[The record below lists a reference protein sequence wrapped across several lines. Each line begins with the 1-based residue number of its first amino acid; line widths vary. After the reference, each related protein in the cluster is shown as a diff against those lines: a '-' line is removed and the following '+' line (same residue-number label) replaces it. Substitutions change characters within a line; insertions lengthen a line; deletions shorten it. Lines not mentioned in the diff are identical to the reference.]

1 MPAERPV
8 HARRFSGIVAGNKTC
23 SIRQRSFHHGPYRM
37 KTLCALPDCLRKK
50 PRNARRLIMLSRC
63 AAAGSICVTT
73 LARAVPNQDAL
84 EPAGIQALHIVRL
97 WNLTLIVCGVV
108 FAAVLAG
115 ILVAL
120 LRRERSDAAT
130 PPDLSSNRH
139 PEHRA
144 RRSVVAATVVS
155 AVALVGLVV
164 ADALTDRAL
173 SQLPV
178 ARALHIELVGW
189 DWWWQA
195 NYAPEGGAPGFTVA
209 NELHIPVGR
218 PIVVSLAAG
227 DVIHSFWVPNLHGK
241 KDLLP
246 GIRSTVEFRADKAGV
261 YRGQCAQFCGTE
273 HALMAISI
281 VAEPPNRYAAWA
293 AAQQA
298 NAADHDDALAQR
310 GRQLFERSACA
321 NCHTV
326 RGTHAAGTLAP
337 DLTHLMSR
345 QTIAAGRLVNNPAN
359 LTAWIRD
366 PGAFKPG
373 AMMPPANLSDPD
385 LRALVAW
392 LGTLR

>member
-1 MPAERPV
+1 MKSRLGALPV
-8 HARRFSGIVAGNKTC
+8 RWRSHARISR
-23 SIRQRSFHHGPYRM
+23 RSVLPWH
-37 KTLCALPDCLRKK
+37 CA
-50 PRNARRLIMLSRC
+50 I
-63 AAAGSICVTT
+63 AGSICVTT
-73 LARAVPNQDAL
+73 LAYALPNQDAL
-84 EPAGIQALHIVRL
+84 EPAGIQAAHILRL
-97 WNLTLIVCGVV
+97 WNLTLIVCGVF

-120 LRRERSDAAT
+120 LRRERADAAT
-130 PPDLSSNRH
+130 PPDLSGNAR
-139 PEHRA
+139 PEHGV
-144 RRSVVAATVVS
+144 RRGVVAATVVS
-155 AVALVGLVV
+155 VVALVGLVV

-178 ARALHIELVGW
+178 ARAMHIELVGW

-195 NYAPEGGAPGFTVA
+195 NYAPDGDAPGFTTA

-218 PIVVSLAAG
+218 PIVVSLTAG

-246 GIRSTVEFRADKAGV
+246 GIRSTVEFRADKPGI

-273 HALMAISI
+273 HALMALAV
-281 VAEPPNRYAAWA
+281 VADPPDRYAAWA
-293 AAQQA
+293 AAQRT
-298 NAADHDDALAQR
+298 NADESTDTLAQR
-310 GRQLFERSACA
+310 GKQVFEQSACA
-321 NCHTV
+321 SCHTV
-326 RGTHAAGTLAP
+326 RGTRASGALAP

-345 QTIAAGRLVNNPAN
+345 QTIAAGRLVNDSAN
-359 LTAWIRD
+359 LAAWIRD

-373 AMMPPANLSDPD
+373 ATMPPANLSDPD